1 MSEQKDNNRSRTLIR
16 ELYQLSE
23 AGAFD
28 NVDAKTAE
36 DSCNF
41 LLTLLNPT
49 ITYEQAEKIFGKKK
63 ELIRNDVSR
72 KLMPRKKINLSTTLF
87 KYKDLKEIISK

>member
-1 MSEQKDNNRSRTLIR
+1 MSEQRDNRSRTLIR

-28 NVDAKTAE
+28 NIDAQTAE
-36 DSCNF
+36 TSCNF

-72 KLMPRKKINLSTTLF
+72 KLPTRKKINLSTNLF
-87 KYKDLKEIISK
+87 KYKDLKDILSK

>member
-1 MSEQKDNNRSRTLIR
+1 MSEQKDNTRSKALIR

-28 NVDAKTAE
+28 NIDADTAE
-36 DSCNF
+36 ASCNF

-49 ITYEQAEKIFGKKK
+49 ITYEQAETLFGKKK

-72 KLMPRKKINLSTTLF
+72 KLLPRKKINLSTTLF
-87 KYKDLKEIISK
+87 KYNDIKNILKR